1 MWAFSQCGFRMSP
14 HKARKNVWNAWE
26 MLGRTETIQGEN
38 SLDFLDF
45 LGFLGFLGFLNI
57 FLEQKRTYFQ
67 EATGALALVEV
78 RVDIFAFC

>member
-1 MWAFSQCGFRMSP
+1 MSP

-38 SLDFLDF
+38 SLDFL
-45 LGFLGFLGFLNI
+45 GFLGFLNI
-57 FLEQKRTYFQ
+57 FSEQKRTYFQ

>member
-1 MWAFSQCGFRMSP
+1 MSP

-45 LGFLGFLGFLNI
+45 LGFLGFLNI
-57 FLEQKRTYFQ
+57 FSEQKRTYFQ

>member
-1 MWAFSQCGFRMSP
+1 MSP

-26 MLGRTETIQGEN
+26 MLGRAETIQGEN
-38 SLDFLDF
+38 SLDSLD
-45 LGFLGFLGFLNI
+45 FLNI
-57 FLEQKRTYFQ
+57 FSEQKRTYFP

>member
-1 MWAFSQCGFRMSP
+1 MSP

-38 SLDFLDF
+38 PLD
-45 LGFLGFLGFLNI
+45 FLGFLNI
-57 FLEQKRTYFQ
+57 FSEQKRTYFP